1 MSSVR
6 VAHAYDF
13 GTYAV
18 MKSLLESEGMLVIDM
33 AFGSHISIAGADQ
46 GYYLQVRATD
56 QGRART
62 LLWQNSL
69 AKYLLQEQS

>member
-18 MKSLLESEGMLVIDM
+18 MKSLLESEGMLVIDV
-33 AFGSHISIAGADQ
+33 AFGSHISIAGGDQ